1 MISASIQAAMNEQIG
16 NEFFSAL
23 AYLSMSAYCEA
34 EDLPG
39 ASAWLRA
46 QYQEELTHAMK
57 FVDFIQDR
65 DGRVSISATD
75 RPPEEFASLVSVFET
90 ALAQERAVTAQINAI
105 YAAAVAEDDY
115 ASQAFLDWFV
125 TEQVEEEKSVSDV
138 VERLKLA
145 GDNSAAILI
154 VDSELRG
161 RSG

>member
-154 VDSELRG
+154 VDSELAG
-161 RSG
+161 RSA

>member
-154 VDSELRG
+154 VDSELGG

>member
-154 VDSELRG
+154 VDSELGG
-161 RSG
+161 RSA

>member
-105 YAAAVAEDDY
+105 YAAAVSEDDY

-154 VDSELRG
+154 VDSELGG
-161 RSG
+161 RSA